1 MIPRLSGLARC
12 RLFLPAAVILLFGG
26 YIGQAPAQ
34 VSLYEQTLTVASFG
48 GAYTRSQML
57 AYVRP
62 WESSTGKAV
71 NMVDYG
77 GGITEISSQVDSMN
91 VKWDVVDMELSDLIA
106 ACDQGLLMQV
116 DASLIADGAD
126 GTPADEDIPESYMR
140 ECGYPSVVWST
151 IMAFDKDAF
160 PDGAPSSV
168 GDFFN
173 VKDYP
178 GKRGLRRTPRGLLEW
193 ALIADGMTPSDV
205 YAVLATPQGVEYA
218 MEIADPLKPH
228 IVWWS
233 SGDEPIEMLTK
244 GTVTMSTVWN
254 GRIYDPIVNDNEPIG
269 LIWDGQM
276 VETEY
281 WAIVAGSPR
290 LDNARDFV
298 RFALLTE
305 NMAEQA
311 VHIPYGP
318 VRKSAGAFLQDDIRP
333 YLPTSHLESAVNV
346 DSQFWA
352 NNIEWINTV
361 FEEWVTP
368 KTSEIDRV
376 VRF

>member
-77 GGITEISSQVDSMN
+77 GGITEISSQVESMN

-168 GDFFN
+168 VDFFN
-173 VKDYP
+173 VDDYP

-233 SGDEPIEMLTK
+233 SGDEPVEMLTK
-244 GTVTMSTVWN
+244 GTVTMSSVWN

-368 KTSEIDRV
+368 KTSDIDRA